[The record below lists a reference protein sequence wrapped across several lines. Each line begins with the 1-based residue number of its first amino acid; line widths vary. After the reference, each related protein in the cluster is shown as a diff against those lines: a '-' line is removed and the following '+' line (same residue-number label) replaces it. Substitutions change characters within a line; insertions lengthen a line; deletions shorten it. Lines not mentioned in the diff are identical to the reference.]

1 MGNTLLY
8 WFQKTTGADTTMNLH
23 ICKTC
28 SDDLIEGDA
37 RMITADGPICMGCLG
52 KEKEIQT

>member
-1 MGNTLLY
+1 
-8 WFQKTTGADTTMNLH
+8 MNLH

-28 SDDLIEGDA
+28 TNDMVEGDS
-37 RMITADGPICMGCLG
+37 RMITVDGPICMECLG